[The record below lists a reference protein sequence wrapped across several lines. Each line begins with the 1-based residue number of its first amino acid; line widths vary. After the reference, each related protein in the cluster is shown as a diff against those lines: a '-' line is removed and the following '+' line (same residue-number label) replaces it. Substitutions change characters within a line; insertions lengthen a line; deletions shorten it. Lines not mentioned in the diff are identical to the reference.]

1 ISPEVTIKLGTIRGT
16 LKTYDGK
23 QVNEFLSVPY
33 AKPPVGDLRF
43 KKPQPLTE
51 AWKEDVI
58 ADKWP
63 NMFDL
68 AASKESLIQSV
79 RNYFKPDDINS
90 SIIEDAI
97 EFYFTGVEGVEAKVA
112 FLSFFGDLEFHCP
125 SIIFARHL
133 SKSNT
138 VFQYVFSYD
147 APSPFEFPSDHLSP
161 CHGTDLPFFFG
172 TFLSNSSD
180 VEVSNEWIRLI
191 TDFVKGKTD
200 MWPPYY
206 VTKSDFVV
214 PFYKDYRGANYTR
227 STKVGFRNIQCEFWK
242 SALFDKF

>member
-1 ISPEVTIKLGTIRGT
+1 MGV
-16 LKTYDGK
+16 
-23 QVNEFLSVPY
+23 
-33 AKPPVGDLRF
+33 
-43 KKPQPLTE
+43 
-51 AWKEDVI
+51 
-58 ADKWP
+58 
-63 NMFDL
+63 DL